1 MITFPT
7 HRTRERVGEERD
19 EGGKDKKRDERQME
33 EAGESGDM
41 HMTVQLHMEYTYIVH
56 VAVNVVYVFCCCR

>member
-1 MITFPT
+1 
-7 HRTRERVGEERD
+7 
-19 EGGKDKKRDERQME
+19 ME

-56 VAVNVVYVFCCCR
+56 VAVNVVYIFCVLSCCR